1 MTVERTEDAQAVR
14 SLRTDPRADP
24 RMVEA
29 LAVFGLDEFAAA
41 PEVTSRSSREDQLG
55 LLAASETGFTQV
67 YDALFA
73 GLPPVE
79 GVSSEII
86 TIPGP
91 DGNDIRLFVH
101 RPDDVT
107 GPLPCVYEIHGG
119 GMTIM
124 PVDGASYMR
133 LRDELAATGLVV
145 VGVDF
150 RNGAGVGGVH
160 PYPAGLE
167 DCKAG
172 LRWAAA
178 HLDDL
183 GASHIVLTGDS
194 GGANLALAV
203 AIAANGEGW
212 VDEIAGVYAQC
223 PFIHGFWSEQPDS
236 LPSLTDNNGYFLNV
250 DMLQVMSEVY
260 DPGAVHRDEA
270 TCWPSRAVLEDLQG
284 LPPHVISVNELDPM
298 RDEGLDY
305 FRKLLAA
312 GVKTIGRMNLG
323 LCHTGETMFRA
334 AMPDLYAANVQVV
347 SDFAR
352 SVG

>member
-1 MTVERTEDAQAVR
+1 MTVDHLEQSETT

-29 LAVFGLDEFAAA
+29 LAAFGLDAFAAA
-41 PEVTSRSSREDQLG
+41 PDVTGDSPREDQLAM
-55 LLAASETGFTQV
+55 LAASETGFTQV

-79 GVSSEII
+79 GVTSEII

-91 DGNDIRLFVH
+91 DGNELRLFVH
-101 RPDDVT
+101 RPTDATV
-107 GPLPCVYEIHGG
+107 PLPLVYEIHGG

-124 PVDGASYMR
+124 SPESASYVR
-133 LRDELAATGLVV
+133 LRDELAATGVVV

-150 RNGAGVGGVH
+150 RNGAGAAGVH

-172 LRWAAA
+172 ARWAAA
-178 HLDDL
+178 HLDEL
-183 GASHIVLTGDS
+183 GASHLVVTGDS
-194 GGANLALAV
+194 GGANLALAT
-203 AIAANGEGW
+203 AISANREGW

-223 PFIHGFWSEQPDS
+223 PFIYGFWAEQPDS
-236 LPSLTDNNGYFLNV
+236 LPSLTRHNGYFLNV
-250 DMLQVMSEVY
+250 DMLQVMSAVY
-260 DPGAVHRDEA
+260 DPGAVHRHEA
-270 TCWPSRAVLEDLQG
+270 TCWPFQASEDDLSG

-298 RDEGLDY
+298 LDEGLVY
-305 FRKLLAA
+305 YRNLLAA
-312 GVKTIGRMNLG
+312 GVDATGRVNLG
-323 LCHTGETMFRA
+323 LCHTGETMLRA
-334 AMPDLYAANVQVV
+334 AMPEQYAANLQAIAQ
-347 SDFAR
+347 FAR